1 MAVAQNVFKRGSV
14 YWWRRRLPDGTG
26 SRATLLVEVSLRTK
40 HVEQAKFSAARLTLI
55 SERLFQ
61 ELRAMMIK
69 PDDAKRILIE
79 VAKTCTTVLDSHS
92 VLELAH
98 EDDFEKLRMRDVAEG
113 WVARILSSQGR
124 HATVGHSETQHMR
137 AAGLDD
143 TAIKSVSDMLDTYRL
158 LGLDIAPRP
167 VINALMQKFEI
178 PESQRNFDQVQQI
191 YFRGVAAAH
200 LHNAQRRVGIREDD
214 DALLQAALLADSL
227 PDHSKVQPT
236 RKALLDADDDD
247 ERDLDDAIDDED
259 DLEADGHGI
268 GEPVRGLVEIVVTA
282 SDQNVRSRE
291 WDLKTAKQHVALA
304 KLFVRFVGHNNPR
317 KVRQSHVS
325 DFKIT
330 LSNLPKNYGKS
341 PRDHIIPIADI
352 LARAKDLPTNQ
363 VGLAQ
368 GTLNRHMTQMGNIAD
383 ICKHAGFPF
392 GNFEG
397 VSGLRSKKKGSG
409 RGERAV
415 FSTDELQLLFNLPIW
430 NGCEGEDVRLSSG
443 KLTFHDASYWV
454 PMLALYHGPR
464 REEYC
469 GLLVSEVEPDAEI
482 PAIRIEPNIIRGL
495 KNPDSKR
502 RVPIHPELI
511 RLGFLEYV
519 AAIKSIGHALLFP
532 ELKAAAASTPLGD
545 VFDEAWQDMRAA
557 ALPLAKEE
565 GKVLHSL
572 RHWCNN
578 EMKQAG
584 IAAEIRKDILG
595 HSNSDTN
602 EGRYSSPARLRFMAE
617 ALARLPQ
624 PTAHLS
630 AFPIRLIE
638 RVEKHLAPPTKARK
652 LAP

>member
-1 MAVAQNVFKRGSV
+1 MAIAQHVFKRGSV
-14 YWWRRRLPDGTG
+14 YWWRRRLPNGTDP
-26 SRATLLVEVSLRTK
+26 RVFLLIEISLRTK
-40 HVEQAKFSAARLTLI
+40 NIEQAKFSAARLTLI
-55 SERLFQ
+55 SERLFR
-61 ELRAMMIK
+61 EMRAMMIK
-69 PDDAKRILIE
+69 PDDVKRILME
-79 VAKTCTTVLDSHS
+79 VAKTCTAVLDSHS

-98 EDDFEKLRMRDVAEG
+98 EDDFEKLRARDVAEG
-113 WVARILSSQGR
+113 WVARVLSSQGR
-124 HATVGHSETQHMR
+124 HAEIGHLEIQQMQ

-143 TAIKSVSDMLDTYRL
+143 SAISSVREMLDTYRL
-158 LGLDIAPRP
+158 LGLDTAPRST
-167 VINALMQKFEI
+167 IESLMEKFGI
-178 PESQRNFDQVQQI
+178 PKSQLNFDQVQQI
-191 YFRGVAAAH
+191 YFRGIAAAH
-200 LHNAQRRVGIREDD
+200 LNNAQRRVGIRQDD
-214 DALLQAALLADSL
+214 DALLQAALLADNL
-227 PDHSKVQPT
+227 PDHSKAQPT
-236 RKALLDADDDD
+236 RKALLDAGDND
-247 ERDLDDAIDDED
+247 ERDLVDAIDDEE

-268 GEPVRGLVEIVVTA
+268 AEPVRGLVEIVGTA
-282 SDQNVRSRE
+282 SDQNVRSKE

-304 KLFVRFVGHNNPR
+304 KLFVRFVGHDNPR
-317 KVRQSHVS
+317 KVRQSHIS

-341 PRDHIIPIADI
+341 PRDHVIPIADI

-409 RGERAV
+409 RGERAI

-430 NGCEGEDVRLSSG
+430 NGCEGEDVRLSPG
-443 KLTFHDASYWV
+443 ELTFHDASYWI

-469 GLLVSEVEPDAEI
+469 ALLVSEVEADAEI
-482 PAIRIEPNIIRGL
+482 PAIRIEPNINRGL

-502 RVPIHPELI
+502 RIPIHPELI

-519 AAIKSIGHALLFP
+519 AALKSIGHALLFP

-545 VFDEAWQDMRAA
+545 VFDEAWQDMRAS
-557 ALPLAKEE
+557 ALPSAKEE

-578 EMKQAG
+578 EMKQTG

-602 EGRYSSPARLRFMAE
+602 EGRYSSPARLRLMAE

-624 PTAHLS
+624 PTAQLS

-638 RVEKHLAPPTKARK
+638 RVEKHHTPPTKTRKVAR
-652 LAP
+652 